1 MGKIFGKTKNPGEKK
16 STHPFFALMV
26 ILVAV
31 TILANVI
38 PSGEYVRETVDGITK
53 VDPESYHIVEK
64 QYAGIGMFF
73 MSFYHGFV
81 NTASLMALLFFVG
94 FGFGVLQDIKLLET
108 AVYKLSRTMRNVP
121 FIVLCLVMGTV
132 FMVLNW
138 FTGLYD
144 LAVVFIPMMVPLC
157 LALGYDVMTGVGLV
171 NVYMCVGF
179 AAALANPWFT
189 GIAHPIAELPTY
201 SGMTYRLICSLVL
214 FVPATIYLMRY
225 ASKVKKDP
233 TKSILY
239 GETLPYQAVDE
250 NADLKFTPRL
260 IVAGIAFVA
269 IFAYMIYGSLKKGF
283 SYGELTACFAAMGL
297 VCALIMGKGLNEIC
311 DMMARGMKNM
321 FMASMVMLFARS
333 ILYIMT
339 ETAIIDTVIYSMAS
353 LIKGL
358 PETLTAVGMF
368 WIQTIINFFIP
379 SGSGQA
385 SLTMPIMVPL
395 ADMGGITRQVA
406 CLASQFGD
414 GFSNFLWPTVGSL
427 LAILGGTGIPYGKW
441 AKWFLPLFLIFTV
454 VASVLIVVAVKI
466 NYGPF

>member
-1 MGKIFGKTKNPGEKK
+1 MELLKKKKNSGERKE
-16 STHPFFALMV
+16 SHPFFALMV
-26 ILVAV
+26 ILIAI
-31 TILANVI
+31 TILSNII

-53 VDPESYHIVEK
+53 VDPESYHVVEK
-64 QYAGIGMFF
+64 HYASIGMFF
-73 MSFYHGFV
+73 MSFYHGFC

-108 AVYKLSRTMRNVP
+108 AVYKLSKVMRKVP
-121 FIVLCLVMGTV
+121 FFVLCLVMGTV

-157 LALGYDVMTGVGLV
+157 LALDYDVMTGVGLV

-189 GIAHPIAELPTY
+189 GIAHPIAELPMY
-201 SGMTYRLICSLVL
+201 SGMGYRTICSLVL

-225 ASKVKKDP
+225 AAKVKADP
-233 TKSILY
+233 KKSILY
-239 GETLPYQAVDE
+239 GEDLPYKAVAEDAGLE
-250 NADLKFTPRL
+250 FTPRL
-260 IVAGIAFVA
+260 IVAGIAFLA
-269 IFAYMIYGSLKKGF
+269 IFVYMIYGSLKLGF
-283 SYGELTACFAAMGL
+283 SYGELTACFAAIGL
-297 VCALIMGKGLNEIC
+297 VCALIMGNGLNEIC
-311 DMMARGMKNM
+311 EMMSRGMKNM

-339 ETAIIDTVIYSMAS
+339 ETVIIDTIIHALAG
-353 LIKGL
+353 LIQGL
-358 PETLTAVGMF
+358 PTTLTAVGMF
-368 WIQTIINFFIP
+368 WIQTIINFFVP

-395 ADMGGITRQVA
+395 ADLNGITRQVA

-441 AKWFLPLFLIFTV
+441 AKWFLPLFLIFTA
-454 VASVLIVVAVKI
+454 VASVMIVIAVQI